1 MKSHIKVYRLI
12 IIYRFYPIF
21 SIPLSNSLFQIQQE
35 RDDIIGIYKAKSS
48 IRTLP
53 INKILLEGL
62 KMPKN
67 ENSKIHEF
75 NDNYFITV
83 DAFPISSNAL
93 ADRKN
98 KNCELA
104 GAPK

>member
-1 MKSHIKVYRLI
+1 
-12 IIYRFYPIF
+12 
-21 SIPLSNSLFQIQQE
+21 
-35 RDDIIGIYKAKSS
+35 
-48 IRTLP
+48 
-53 INKILLEGL
+53 
-62 KMPKN
+62 MPKN

-75 NDNYFITV
+75 NDNYFIAV
-83 DAFPISSNAL
+83 DAFTISSNAL